1 MKNFMLAVFMLL
13 MSAGIFA
20 QMSPESWYNF
30 DPEKDDIM
38 GVSSNRAYEELLK
51 DKKAKPVVVAI
62 IDGGTDIYH
71 EDLDAVIWINE
82 DEIPNNG
89 IDDDNNGYIDD
100 VHGWNFIGNKD
111 GENLNH
117 ANLEVT
123 RVFRMLNPKWEGKDS
138 SDYADN
144 EDFMLYL
151 ECKRTVEKEK
161 TSSDDFL
168 ETLGILKANLL
179 FADSILTLYFDTEDY
194 TIDQVKEIKEKPL
207 LEIAEFMVHWMTEE
221 VDVPLVDEII
231 NQTESEALYRYN
243 VEFDPRGIIGDDWT
257 KNNDPYYGNND
268 VKGPRAGHGTS
279 VAGNVAAIRNN
290 GKGPDGVTE
299 NAELMIIRVVP
310 EGDEYDKDV
319 ANAIL
324 YAVNNGAS
332 IINMS
337 FGKGYSPQKQFV
349 DSALRVANEHDVLII
364 HAAGN
369 EAENNDIIHHF
380 PLNLDDNGNIIN
392 DKFLVVGAS
401 TKEKGKNLVAGF
413 SNYGGQTVDLFAPGE
428 NIYSCEPKDGYS
440 YASGTSMASPVATGV
455 ATIIRAYFPE
465 LSAKEVKDILM
476 ASVTKYDKKV
486 YVPSADG
493 GKPSKD
499 NFSNLSISGGVINA
513 YNAVK
518 LAIEKTEN

>member
-1 MKNFMLAVFMLL
+1 MKNFMFAVFLL
-13 MSAGIFA
+13 LLDVSVFA
-20 QMSPESWYNF
+20 QISTESWYNF
-30 DPEKDDIM
+30 DPEKDNIM

-51 DKKAKPVVVAI
+51 DRKAKPVVVAI
-62 IDGGTDIYH
+62 IDGGTDIFH
-71 EDLDAVIWINE
+71 EDLNAVIWVNE
-82 DEIPNNG
+82 DEIPDNG

-100 VHGWNFIGNKD
+100 VHGWNFIGND
-111 GENLNH
+111 EGENLNH

-123 RVFRMLNPKWEGKDS
+123 RIYRMLTPKWEGKDS
-138 SDYADN
+138 ADYADN
-144 EDFMLYL
+144 NEFMLYL
-151 ECKRTVEKEK
+151 ECKRIVDTKK
-161 TSSDDFL
+161 TSGDAFL
-168 ETLGILKANLL
+168 ETLSILKANLL
-179 FADSILTLYFDTEDY
+179 FADSILTIYFETEDY
-194 TIDQVKEIKEKPL
+194 TIDQIKEIEEGPL
-207 LEIAEFMVHWMTEE
+207 FEIAEFMIHWMTEE
-221 VDVPLVDEII
+221 VDVPLIDEII
-231 NQTESEALYRYN
+231 RQTESEALYRYN
-243 VEFDPRGIIGDDWT
+243 VAFDPRSIVGDDWT

-279 VAGNVAAIRNN
+279 VAGNVAAIRKN
-290 GKGPDGVTE
+290 GTGPDGVTK

-369 EAENNDIIHHF
+369 EAENNDIVHHF

-392 DKFLVVGAS
+392 DKFIVVGAS

-428 NIYSCEPKDGYS
+428 DIYSCNPSNKYS

-455 ATIIRAYFPE
+455 ATIIRAYFPD
-465 LSAKEVKDILM
+465 LSAKEVKEILM
-476 ASVTKYDKKV
+476 ASVTKYNKKV
-486 YVPSADG
+486 YVPNSDG
-493 GKPSKD
+493 KNHKKVK
-499 NFSNLSISGGVINA
+499 FSTLSISGGIINA

-518 LAIEKTEN
+518 LAIEKTGN